1 MRDNLVV
8 AVCGTGVAA
17 ACCHALLGAAGVGVQ
32 MEVTDRPRGPAVML
46 SPATQALLS
55 DVFGPLDL
63 FDGLWRIER
72 RLVAWGDQP
81 VADLPHSAIV
91 VSEARAPC
99 PAWPG
104 SEPRPGL
111 SVSPLDTHP
120 CS

>member
-8 AVCGTGVAA
+8 AVRGTGVAA

-32 MEVTDRPRGPAVML
+32 MEVTDRPRVPAVML

-55 DVFGPLDL
+55 ASATLNL

-120 CS
+120 GS

>member
-8 AVCGTGVAA
+8 AVRGTGVAA

-72 RLVAWGDQP
+72 RVVALGRSTGGR
-81 VADLPHSAIV
+81 SAGLGHRGV
-91 VSEARAPC
+91 RARAPC